1 MSVERGREKAE
12 KSYPISRIQL
22 PNGAGDN
29 VWKRKFPLGILFCGK
44 III

>member
-1 MSVERGREKAE
+1 MRTVKKWRKKANVMSVERGREKAE

-29 VWKRKFPLGILFCGK
+29 V
-44 III
+44 